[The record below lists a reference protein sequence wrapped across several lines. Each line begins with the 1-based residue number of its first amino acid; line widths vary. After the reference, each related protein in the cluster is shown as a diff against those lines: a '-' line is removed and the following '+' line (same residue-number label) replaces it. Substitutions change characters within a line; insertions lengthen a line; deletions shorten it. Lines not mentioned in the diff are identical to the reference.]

1 MISLLT
7 RRYTYRGDREND
19 GEKGRE
25 GGGRACVQL
34 LDAKE
39 GTMGRETERPRDR
52 EEEEEETGKLKESP
66 RRPEYRSHT

>member
-25 GGGRACVQL
+25 REEGGRVCNCSTRKRERWAERRRDQ
-34 LDAKE
+34 
-39 GTMGRETERPRDR
+39 ETERR
-52 EEEEEETGKLKESP
+52 K
-66 RRPEYRSHT
+66 RRRLGS